1 MLVRDDI
8 LWRQYVSWD
17 EAMKL
22 YRKYIDI
29 HIGKLEKIQYIFI
42 TATIVIDVVVSMWE
56 LSLVLH
62 VCGTRARS
70 LIAQRILYFSLS
82 PPHSHAKSFCYVTE
96 YTTGNNGSR
105 CQFYLSPIVW
115 SELCCEVSTD
125 VCKGVKHITAVPQ
138 TYSRTVRR
146 HTIMLLDIVIQYF
159 VHFDRTRG
167 MYIVKYLLLSI
178 ILQST
183 VICFAPGCEG
193 GAAAEAGRGRAGL
206 V

>member
-8 LWRQYVSWD
+8 LWRQYVSTD

-70 LIAQRILYFSLS
+70 LIAQRFFYNFSYP

-115 SELCCEVSTD
+115 SELCCEVCPLMLVKAWNTLQRCADVQSDSTTPYD
-125 VCKGVKHITAVPQ
+125 YVAGYCDSIFPRALWQNSRNV
-138 TYSRTVRR
+138 YS
-146 HTIMLLDIVIQYF
+146 
-159 VHFDRTRG
+159 
-167 MYIVKYLLLSI
+167 
-178 ILQST
+178 
-183 VICFAPGCEG
+183 
-193 GAAAEAGRGRAGL
+193 
-206 V
+206 